1 MRLPL
6 IAASA
11 PRRRRRAL
19 ENEARP
25 DRQVQKLVAAVG
37 LYTSLSLLLFGR
49 AVVRDPT
56 HRVVGDDLAD
66 KTLYMW
72 SFKWWPTAL
81 QHAHNPLDVNVA
93 WAPHGFDFGLGTA
106 GGGLALAA
114 APLTSLAGPVATYNV
129 LILAAPALAS
139 TSGFLLAHYVT
150 RRFAP
155 SLVGGYV
162 FGFSSY
168 ELGHLIAH
176 LPLAFVAL
184 VPLVPYL
191 VLRRNH
197 RDLSRGAF
205 VACLSVVLVAQ
216 LLIVTQILFT
226 LVILGTVAA
235 ADGAI
240 VLGRRSIR
248 RVALESGVALLVA
261 ILLASPIVAYAFV
274 SDAAAPARS
283 PFSESADVL
292 NYVIPQRRTWLRP
305 PGAAAIAKRFTG
317 TGAEQGAYLGLPL
330 AVLAALAL
338 VRPRRS
344 RPRWLLAI
352 LLLAAVALSLGTR
365 VKIAGQVVGIAP
377 WAALAPLPIAGS
389 ALPARMTMYVALFA
403 GLLVALALADR
414 PTIGRWLLVVAGVA
428 ATLPNLQLHQWSSE
442 VPRPKFFA
450 RHHDLRSIREGSTVL
465 ILPYGSWGWS
475 MLWQAEAGFRF
486 RIVGG
491 HFALRWTPAEREW
504 RDVYETLGTGLLQP
518 TRLRSFLAAHG
529 VDVVIVAPGT
539 SVRAQ
544 SLIRATVEAK
554 PEHILDTVVYRVH
567 SRRTSPRPL
576 RHFLATPRRLSS
588 VP

>member
-11 PRRRRRAL
+11 PRLRRRAVDR
-19 ENEARP
+19 EARLN
-25 DRQVQKLVAAVG
+25 RRLQKLVAAVG

-49 AVVRDPT
+49 DVVGDPT

-72 SFKWWPTAL
+72 SLKWWLMAL
-81 QHAHNPLDVNVA
+81 RHAHNPLDVDVA

-114 APLTSLAGPVATYNV
+114 APLTSLGGPVATYNV
-129 LILAAPALAS
+129 LILAAPALAA

-155 SLVGGYV
+155 ALVGGYI

-191 VLRRNH
+191 VLRRNAEE
-197 RDLSRGAF
+197 LSRGAF
-205 VACLSVVLVAQ
+205 VVCLSAVLVAQ
-216 LLIVTQILFT
+216 FLIVTQILFT
-226 LVILGTVAA
+226 LVILGMVAA
-235 ADGAI
+235 AAGAM
-240 VLGRRSIR
+240 VLGRSAIR
-248 RVALESGVALLVA
+248 RVALESGVALLVT
-261 ILLASPIVAYAFV
+261 LLLLSPILVYAFR
-274 SDAAAPARS
+274 SNAAAPART
-283 PFSESADVL
+283 PFFESADVL
-292 NYVIPQRRTWLRP
+292 NYVVPQRRTWLRP
-305 PGAAAIAKRFTG
+305 PGTVAIAKRFTG
-317 TGAEQGAYLGLPL
+317 TGAEQGAYLSLPL
-330 AVLAALAL
+330 VVLAALAL
-338 VRPRRS
+338 KRARRS

-389 ALPARMTMYVALFA
+389 ALPARMTMYAALFG

-414 PTIGRWLLVVAGVA
+414 PTIRRWLLVVAGLA
-428 ATLPNLQLHQWSSE
+428 ATLPNLQLHQWASD
-442 VPRPKFFA
+442 VPRPEFFA
-450 RHHDLRSIREGSTVL
+450 RHQDTRSIQKGSTVL

-475 MLWQAEAGFRF
+475 MLWQAEAGFRYH
-486 RIVGG
+486 IVGG
-491 HFALRWTPAEREW
+491 HFALRWTPTERKW

-518 TRLRSFLAAHG
+518 TRLRSFLATHG

-539 SVRAQ
+539 SVRAR
-544 SLIRATVEAK
+544 SLIRATVKAQ
-554 PEHILDTVVYRVH
+554 PEHILDTLVYRIR
-567 SRRTSPRPL
+567 SERTSPRPL
-576 RHFLATPRRLSS
+576 HHSSAAPRR
-588 VP
+588 PH